1 LKVKVIQLN
10 IIAFM
15 NLVSFPSRT
24 TTTGEDFVST
34 SFGKVAIKISPGH
47 LVMLAVNKSEW
58 VIY

>member
-1 LKVKVIQLN
+1 
-10 IIAFM
+10 M

-47 LVMLAVNKSEW
+47 LVMPAVNKSEW